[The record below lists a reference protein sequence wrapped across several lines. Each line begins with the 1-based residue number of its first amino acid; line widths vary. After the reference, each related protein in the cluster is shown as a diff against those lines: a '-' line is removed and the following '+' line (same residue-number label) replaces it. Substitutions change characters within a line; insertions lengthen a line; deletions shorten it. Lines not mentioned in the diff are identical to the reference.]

1 MMILSFENPA
11 WLAGLCVIPALILYN
26 RHYSKRKYLQAL
38 EFSKLSTAKAAAAR
52 TKHGRV
58 HRTAFW
64 MGLLAIALIVAGLAD
79 PQIPLGETRDGVNV
93 VLALDVSGSMKATD
107 YQPNRITAAKVASEN
122 LIRQLDRKDY
132 VGIVTF
138 DSGATTSAY
147 LTPDRQRVIEKLQYI
162 DAKDGSTA
170 IGDGLALAVDMA
182 QSIPNRK
189 CVVILLSDG
198 ESNSGYVSL
207 AAASGLA
214 KERGIQVFT
223 VAMGSEEPVLVGYDR
238 ANNPEYATVNEEV
251 LQEIA
256 QNTGGACFRSVD
268 EGTLQEIYAK
278 LDDAIVRETEKTPV
292 GWAFFLVSAGLLTA
306 EYFIRYGR
314 WRFLP

>member
-1 MMILSFENPA
+1 MIFLSFEDPA
-11 WLAGLCVIPALILYN
+11 WLAGLCIIPAILLYN

-38 EFSKLSTAKAAAAR
+38 EFSKLSTAKAAVAK
-52 TKHGRV
+52 TKHGRI
-58 HRTAFW
+58 HRIAFW
-64 MGLLAIALIVAGLAD
+64 LGLLAIALIFAGLAD
-79 PQIPLGETRDGVNV
+79 PQIPLEQTRDGVNV
-93 VLALDVSGSMKATD
+93 VLALDVSGSMQATD
-107 YQPNRITAAKVASEN
+107 YRPDRITAAKTASEN
-122 LIRQLDRKDY
+122 LIRQLDQKDY

-162 DAKDGSTA
+162 DAEDGSTA

-198 ESNSGYVSL
+198 DSNSGYVSP
-207 AAASGLA
+207 AAASEFA
-214 KERGIQVFT
+214 KERGVQVFT
-223 VAMGSEEPVLVGYDR
+223 VAMGSEEPVLVGYDW
-238 ANNPEYATVNEEV
+238 ANNPEYATVNEEA

-256 QNTGGACFRSVD
+256 LKTGGAYFRSVD
-268 EGTLQEIYAK
+268 EGTLEEIYAK
-278 LDDAIVRETEKTPV
+278 LDDAIVREKEKTPV
-292 GWAFFLVSAGLLTA
+292 GWVFFLVAAGLLTA

-314 WRFLP
+314 RRFFP